1 MRSLLLEF
9 LRLNDLATGIWREG
23 DPYLV
28 AAGSEYP
35 IRQFS
40 SPLEQERFLDLTT
53 CALRYQGD
61 AEGRTAALKEIG
73 EIAANLLGSQS
84 LSALS
89 SGSFPLQLDLVVN
102 PAEVAALPFEA
113 ATDGEGIPLFAR
125 ADPAVVLTRRVRAA
139 FAEASVRWPAKPRL
153 LYAWAAPPGAGDVP
167 AAAHEAAL
175 SRALGPWMPVQQGT
189 GDSGGTA
196 VLATLAEATLAQ
208 LEEACRTAVA
218 EKKPFTHVHLL
229 AHGYPIGQAHKQR
242 FGMALH
248 GEDGDL
254 HAVTPE
260 EIEQALKPLVGHTC
274 VMTLATCDAANLT
287 NTITSKRSVA
297 HGLHELG
304 FPVVVASQFPLTV
317 PGSTLMVE
325 TFYKALLGG
334 QDVRIALHQARLALY
349 EKRQTTGHD
358 WASLVGY
365 VRLPEGYADH
375 LLDVR
380 LESNLASLKTIQGWS
395 DSLVNQ
401 GGKDPALFE
410 RAATELQQRI
420 EALLEFLGESEK
432 TSRRGVFEEN
442 LGLLGSAEK
451 RLAEVC
457 FARSRLGEGAHWQQ
471 LMREALAR
479 SRDWYRQAYRRNL
492 SHHWTGVQQLS
503 LEAALEGRIANP
515 GHWHAAVTAADIDRE
530 NGSPGEVI
538 WALGSLVELYLLA
551 PLAGQALPVDATKHA
566 VSRMKALV
574 LAQPGGDTFPLESTA
589 RQFRRY
595 VGWWTSANGFFPG
608 RADLAAEA
616 GALVQELN
624 TG

>member
-9 LRLNDLATGIWREG
+9 LRLNNLATGIWREG

-35 IRQFS
+35 IRQFN
-40 SPLEQERFLDLTT
+40 SPLEHERFLDLTR
-53 CALRYQGD
+53 ALRYQGD

-73 EIAANLLGSQS
+73 EIAANLLGPQS

-113 ATDGEGIPLFAR
+113 ATDGDGTPLFAR
-125 ADPAVVLTRRVRAA
+125 ADPAVVLTRRIRAA
-139 FAEASVRWPAKPRL
+139 FAETSVRWPAKPRL

-167 AAAHEAAL
+167 AAAHEVAL
-175 SRALGPWMPVQQGT
+175 SKALGPWMPVQQGT
-189 GDSGGTA
+189 GGSSGTA
-196 VLATLAEATLAQ
+196 VLATLANVTLAQ
-208 LEEACRTAVA
+208 LEEVCRTAVE

-229 AHGYPIGQAHKQR
+229 AHGYPVLQAHKQH

-248 GEDGDL
+248 GDDGDL

-260 EIEQALKPLVGHTC
+260 EIEQALKPLVGHAS

-287 NTITSKRSVA
+287 NTITSKRSIA

-317 PGSTLMVE
+317 PGSNLMVE

-349 EKRQTTGHD
+349 GKRQTTGHD

-395 DSLVNQ
+395 DSLITQ
-401 GGKDPALFE
+401 GGKDTALFE
-410 RAATELQQRI
+410 RAAAELQQRI
-420 EALLEFLGESEK
+420 EALLEFLSESEK

-457 FARSRLGEGAHWQQ
+457 LARSRLDEDARWQQ
-471 LMREALAR
+471 LMREALQR
-479 SRDWYRQAYRRNL
+479 SRDWYQRAYRRNL

-530 NGSPGEVI
+530 SSRPGEVI
-538 WALGSLVELYLLA
+538 WALGSLAELYLVA
-551 PLAGQALPVDATKHA
+551 PLAGQRLPVDATKNA
-566 VSRMKALV
+566 LSQMKALV

-608 RADLAAEA
+608 RSDLAAEA
-616 GALVQELN
+616 GALIQELD